1 MNDVKVLVEICLREL
16 TNILR
21 NSGDA
26 RLDDLRLRYASKS
39 EMIFKFCCFDR
50 LFLCPVVSAICKFY
64 TVFWNARTGRSS
76 PMPSG
81 KLAMIVAR
89 MSSSR

>member
-26 RLDDLRLRYASKS
+26 RLDDLRLKYARKS

-50 LFLCPVVSAICKFY
+50 LFFSYCVSYLQVLHGILE
-64 TVFWNARTGRSS
+64 RTNW
-76 PMPSG
+76 P
-81 KLAMIVAR
+81 LVADAFR
-89 MSSSR
+89 